1 MKSQNRKV
9 NLYYM
14 KLTTIING
22 FRKFLYFQYTK
33 KKARSLGL
41 VGWVE
46 NTERGTVVGQVQ
58 GPAEQIAAMKDW
70 LRLEGSPESKIEKCV
85 FTKEGVIE
93 KLTHEIFRVV
103 E

>member
-1 MKSQNRKV
+1 MATGEKLVSVDYEVFGKV
-9 NLYYM
+9 QDVF
-14 KLTTIING
+14 
-22 FRKFLYFQYTK
+22 FRKYTK

-46 NTERGTVVGQVQ
+46 NTDRGTVVGQVQ
-58 GPAEQIAAMKDW
+58 GPAEKIAAMKDW

-85 FTKEGVIE
+85 FTKEGAIE